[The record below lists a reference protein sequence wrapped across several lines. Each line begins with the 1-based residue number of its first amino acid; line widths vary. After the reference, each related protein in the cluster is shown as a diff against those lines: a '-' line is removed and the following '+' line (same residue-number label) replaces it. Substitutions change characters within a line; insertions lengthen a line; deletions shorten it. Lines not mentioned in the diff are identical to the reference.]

1 LGLQIKNKMENK
13 PKSKTNTERLKE
25 LQDLADE
32 HEKIKAEI
40 EVLLNILDE
49 IEIKHNNLVKE
60 IKEN

>member
-1 LGLQIKNKMENK
+1 MENK